1 MVTYISVSTA
11 PASGGYVTARE
22 VKGGGVTG
30 EGGGAKYVIQYLYS
44 FVLVLGKTAN
54 S

>member
-1 MVTYISVSTA
+1 M
-11 PASGGYVTARE
+11 GGYVTARE
-22 VKGGGVTG
+22 VEGGGLRG
-30 EGGGAKYVIQYLYS
+30 EGGPKYVIQYLYS